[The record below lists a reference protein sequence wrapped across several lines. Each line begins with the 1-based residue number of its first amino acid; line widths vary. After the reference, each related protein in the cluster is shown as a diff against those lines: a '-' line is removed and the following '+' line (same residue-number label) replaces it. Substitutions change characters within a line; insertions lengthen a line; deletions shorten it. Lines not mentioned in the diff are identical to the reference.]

1 MSFNLSSCVPAPVC
15 KDRTTKFTSLDSII
29 DISSYYGDSSKK
41 DWVAQGEPAAMG
53 GDVLLTMPKNSVGTV
68 LASTTYMWYG
78 NVKARFKT
86 SRGQGVVT
94 AFILLS
100 DIKDEIDYEF
110 IGSDLKT
117 AQTNYYFQG
126 VIDYHNSGNITLS
139 DTFANYHDYE
149 IRWTPDKIEW
159 LVDGQ
164 VGRTKERKDTWNSTT
179 QNWMFPQ
186 TPARVQLSI
195 WPGGAASNPKGTV
208 DWAGGPIDWNNAPDI
223 KSVGYYYSAFSE
235 VSIQCYNAQ
244 NAPGTNKGT
253 SYVYNNVAATN
264 NTIVDGDADTVL
276 GSFLGTGFNLMKDKA
291 SASQSGDAPKNTAA
305 TIPGGG
311 NGAAGNDHGGDS
323 GNTGGSSGGS
333 SGSGGSG
340 SSGGANSNC
349 PANSFSQ
356 DCGNNADG
364 KNNGKSGGSKASA
377 SALAMVI
384 AGVALCWL

>member
-356 DCGNNADG
+356 DCGSNDDG